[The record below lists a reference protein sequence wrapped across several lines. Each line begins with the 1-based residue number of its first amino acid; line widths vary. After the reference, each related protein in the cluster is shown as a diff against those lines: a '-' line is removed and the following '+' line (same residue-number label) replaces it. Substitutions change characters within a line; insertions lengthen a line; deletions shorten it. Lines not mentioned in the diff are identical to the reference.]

1 MSILDRPLPQPSRL
15 VLLHIPLQLANPIV
29 WTMDGH
35 IYGSRVTELDPGQ
48 CTDEAPE
55 HDPEG
60 PKYTANHASV
70 DVMDV
75 AFKKLDLAPSEAQ
88 IDCTTP
94 KEIGCDHNRSLGND
108 FDYGFPTSTAD
119 EEQFRMK
126 QEDGHSND
134 DDDVCQRCKSFRWDQ
149 IPYTQLPHET
159 LLLIDMTKAQLAASH
174 CRICRFVA
182 KIIEA
187 QHLPE
192 DKHYSLVGFRVDS
205 TTSNNFCSNIPNIQG
220 KGNTGLAQIK
230 PHDPETGEQ
239 VWTASD
245 GEWNPF
251 PHLAITDFSPEDN
264 SVEKRSYK
272 ASHMKLD
279 QIKGWIE
286 DCHIKHRECY
296 IGDVQ
301 HLLQN
306 LRLIDCGSK
315 TVVPAP
321 VGCHYVA
328 LSYVWGQHNDAF
340 DDLQNPPKTIEDSI
354 YIAQM
359 LGYRYLWI
367 DRFVRTYHL
376 SVHSLRLTN
385 PVYRPE

>member
-1 MSILDRPLPQPSRL
+1 
-15 VLLHIPLQLANPIV
+15 
-29 WTMDGH
+29 
-35 IYGSRVTELDPGQ
+35 
-48 CTDEAPE
+48 
-55 HDPEG
+55 
-60 PKYTANHASV
+60 
-70 DVMDV
+70 
-75 AFKKLDLAPSEAQ
+75 
-88 IDCTTP
+88 
-94 KEIGCDHNRSLGND
+94 
-108 FDYGFPTSTAD
+108 
-119 EEQFRMK
+119 
-126 QEDGHSND
+126 
-134 DDDVCQRCKSFRWDQ
+134 
-149 IPYTQLPHET
+149 
-159 LLLIDMTKAQLAASH
+159 MTKAQLAASH

-245 GEWNPF
+245 GEWSPF